1 MAKLSKIINAGPK
14 EQQERIPIMI
24 GMNRTMGPSA
34 LITTRHIS
42 PRRAAVSSPTENHME
57 LFSILR
63 LRPLKGKEK
72 EDHVVLE
79 KCKTQSKDSAIA
91 VLHPLMHLTS
101 PNAKGP
107 TMGSPD
113 FIQGCTET
121 EYHFDKVL
129 DPTSTQETVFYAVGL
144 NIATTAMEPLKKTA
158 PPRKNQL
165 LLALGMPNAG
175 KTFSTFGKKARV
187 SRQPDDGLVPR
198 ILDSLYSQSKHHIAG
213 SKKFG
218 VSIQLMLI
226 NKDKTTDLLV
236 EQQKIPAKT
245 TKTNTVRAMVA
256 SFETAK
262 SSSTDNEV
270 KIEQH
275 GTTGEFL
282 IRTSSKICRD
292 VGEAREAIAM
302 GISRSQQGHKL
313 VNFGKVVTK
322 GHVVITMQPVL
333 MMKHEVVLVGGI
345 ITVMDMAGAEKI
357 KISQRASSNNAM
369 RDAIGSTSSCGAV
382 LHCLRSIQHN
392 QNIKAGKAPAIDF
405 RCGDDDSM
413 DGSDISNVSEMRSA
427 NKPTSSSS
435 SSSIKSVPFRQS
447 QLTMVLQPLFSHKGT
462 TSVTLMMFAYPGH
475 RDYPEKRSLLNDLEI
490 LQGSEI
496 AQRTL
501 RIADTGLGG
510 IGSVH
515 HSAKRPVREMD
526 SVDDLIL
533 SDGDDEDSSMS
544 ANKLAFEPLPPPV
557 APRVPHHSVMN
568 INDLPGVSLPAVVT
582 ALASPAVATVSLP
595 CSKRSRDLSAPS
607 APVDDI
613 STEPSRSYAIYSAS
627 PPMNPNYRPM
637 SLVHDPVYTTPSIP
651 PSMEN
656 IENDDVNK
664 YKSPT
669 RNWMLASPLKTITSA
684 VNSTKKKGKIAL
696 EKMVPERMTQRP
708 ETTSNTYVEPN
719 VSHSEMMKKIKT
731 LEERNVKLIQHNS
744 QLDEKCEALQKTNN
758 RLVKLLNQG
767 DKYDRRAGWSE
778 RDEKEWK
785 QSRRR
790 QLDDQKLI
798 RSPLMNHIKKV
809 QTTHDIKNRWTDA
822 GKAHFLLDYPKD
834 WTRARELD
842 DRDRDD
848 PFEPMLSPS
857 LKEFRPAL
865 PSSRYN
871 SEKRKINIQGRR
883 LKHSS

>member
-1 MAKLSKIINAGPK
+1 
-14 EQQERIPIMI
+14 MI

-34 LITTRHIS
+34 IITTRTSNAS
-42 PRRAAVSSPTENHME
+42 PKRVAVSSSPTENHME

-79 KCKTQSKDSAIA
+79 KCKTQTKDSAIA

-113 FIQGCTET
+113 FVQGCTET

-129 DPTSTQETVFYAVGL
+129 DPTSTQETVFYAIGL

-165 LLALGMPNAG
+165 LLALGMPNSG
-175 KTFSTFGKKARV
+175 KSYTTFGKKARV

-226 NKDKTTDLLV
+226 NNDKTIDLLV
-236 EQQKIPAKT
+236 EQQKMTAKSS
-245 TKTNTVRAMVA
+245 KANTVRAMVA
-256 SFETAK
+256 SFETSK
-262 SSSTDNEV
+262 LTSTNNEV
-270 KIEQH
+270 KIEQD
-275 GTTGEFL
+275 GTTGDFL
-282 IRTSSKICRD
+282 IRTSSKICKD
-292 VGEAREAIAM
+292 VGEAREAIST
-302 GISRSQQGHKL
+302 GISRSQQGNKL
-313 VNFGKVVTK
+313 VNFGKLATK

-333 MMKHEVVLVGGI
+333 MLKHDVVQVGGI
-345 ITVMDMAGAEKI
+345 ITVMDMAGMEKF

-392 QNIKAGKAPAIDF
+392 QNIKVGKAPAIDF
-405 RCGDDDSM
+405 ICSDDDSF
-413 DGSDISNVSEMRSA
+413 DGSDISNVSEGRNAS
-427 NKPTSSSS
+427 KPPSS

-496 AQRTL
+496 AQRTI
-501 RIADTGLGG
+501 RTAHTGLGKIRSIHHG
-510 IGSVH
+510 I
-515 HSAKRPVREMD
+515 KRPLREMESD
-526 SVDDLIL
+526 DDLIL
-533 SDGDDEDSSMS
+533 SDGDEVVNSVSV
-544 ANKLAFEPLPPPV
+544 NKLAFEPLPPPI
-557 APRVPHHSVMN
+557 APRVSRHSVMD
-568 INDLPGVSLPAVVT
+568 INDLPGVKLPALVT
-582 ALASPAVATVSLP
+582 MLAPPAVATFSP
-595 CSKRSRDLSAPS
+595 SCSRHSTDMSAPS
-607 APVDDI
+607 APVDDVF
-613 STEPSRSYAIYSAS
+613 TEHSRPYAIYSAS
-627 PPMNPNYRPM
+627 PPTNPNYRPTP
-637 SLVHDPVYTTPSIP
+637 LVHGSVYTTPSIP
-651 PSMEN
+651 PPIEN
-656 IENDDVNK
+656 TENDDVKKN
-664 YKSPT
+664 KSPT

-684 VNSTKKKGKIAL
+684 VNSTKKKGKMAL
-696 EKMVPERMTQRP
+696 EKMAPERMIHRP
-708 ETTSNTYVEPN
+708 DFTNGAHVESG
-719 VSHSEMMKKIKT
+719 VSLSEMMNRIKS
-731 LEERNVKLIQHNS
+731 LEERNATLIERNH
-744 QLDEKCEALQKTNN
+744 QLDKKCEALQQSNN
-758 RLVKLLNQG
+758 RLLKSLNQG

-785 QSRRR
+785 QSRRK
-790 QLDDQKLI
+790 QLVEQNLI

-842 DRDRDD
+842 ERDRDD
-848 PFEPMLSPS
+848 DPLEPMSSPA
-857 LKEFRPAL
+857 LIEFSCPAL
-865 PSSRYN
+865 PIRRHKG
-871 SEKRKINIQGRR
+871 EKRNINIQGRR
-883 LKHSS
+883 IKRF